1 MYKIIATQN
10 REASTPLNGFPIEG
24 IEEDMITFNLGEFNS
39 RYKKTNERLAN
50 IIVSKFDG
58 KFDIE
63 TGDVFVNDE
72 KVYNLKDDE
81 SIFNGMYFQIIVSK
95 EKSEWKEVETPEGL
109 SYKLSIKENKGCFDV
124 KLNGNVLLWLCDFVK
139 LKKKLIGR
147 KVFWLD
153 PNAIYADEH
162 TSNWKT
168 ITKIKNDWVLLDD
181 GTEAFIDE
189 CYI

>member
-24 IEEDMITFNLGEFNS
+24 IEEDMITFNLVEFNS
-39 RYKKTNERLAN
+39 HYKKINEKLAK

-81 SIFNGMYFQIIVSK
+81 SIFNGMYFQIIASK
-95 EKSEWKEVETPEGL
+95 GKNEWEEIETPEGL
-109 SYKLSIKENKGCFDV
+109 SYNLSIKENKGCFDV
-124 KLNGNVLLWLCDFVK
+124 KLNGNVLLCVGDFAKFQKK
-139 LKKKLIGR
+139 LKGR

-153 PNAIYADEH
+153 PSAIYGDEH
-162 TSNWKT
+162 TSDWKT
-168 ITKIKNDWVLLDD
+168 ITKIKNECVLLDD
-181 GTEAFIDE
+181 GTEAFVDE